1 MEVSLMLFV
10 HDLESLGRLLIRRI
24 LRLLWRC
31 THTHYPNVGS
41 CHQLPLGVPGRRIFE
56 MLRPVFANFGAH
68 YVHQSVSELL
78 RDVAA
83 HKAGVEARYLQFHP
97 VLNHSVKHC
106 GDLLEAVVCRVKL
119 VGPFFPVVSRLF
131 ERISCID
138 VKDFSGILCLKG
150 LEHRV

>member
-1 MEVSLMLFV
+1 MQVSLMLFV
-10 HDLESLGRLLIRRI
+10 HDLENLGRLLIRRI
-24 LRLLWRC
+24 
-31 THTHYPNVGS
+31 
-41 CHQLPLGVPGRRIFE
+41 
-56 MLRPVFANFGAH
+56 FGARC
-68 YVHQSVSELL
+68 VHRSVSDLL
-78 RDVAA
+78 RDVAD